1 MTQNNSLPAP
11 VRGRHPSPDEYTK
24 PSRSNRRQKRSWRRK
39 SGAVRPEL
47 LALVVLALVS
57 GLLLSGVLS

>member
-1 MTQNNSLPAP
+1 MSYPD
-11 VRGRHPSPDEYTK
+11 DEYTK

-39 SGAVRPEL
+39 GGAVYPEL